1 MTKARDL
8 ASSGLTLTAT
18 TTTADAALAKA
29 GGTMTGNLAMGTNLV
44 DGVDVSARDAV
55 LTDTTTK
62 ATAALPKS
70 GGAMTG
76 AITTN
81 STFDGVDIATRDA
94 VLSSTVSTATN
105 ALNNANNAL
114 PKEGGAMTGAITT
127 NSTFDGVDVG
137 ARNSVLTSTTTTAN
151 AALPKAGGTISGNLV
166 VSGNLTTS
174 GETRT
179 TNVNTASSTGT
190 LTMFGGSSNKG
201 GTIELS
207 GGNNTG
213 ATGSG
218 IVFKTGA
225 STANPPQRMAI
236 DLNGN
241 VGIGTTSIA
250 YKLDVNGSLS
260 SNGNENVM
268 RIAGADASNAGG
280 VNINTVF
287 GDSAASRVTTFFS
300 IDGQNQASPLAFGTG
315 TTERMRINSSGNVGI
330 GVVPETWNVYSPVL
344 QVGSASTAVY
354 QTDDLNIMSN
364 AYYNSGW
371 KYIATDTAT
380 RYQQAG
386 GAHAWSVAASGS
398 ADATLSWVT
407 KLKVDADGLKFN
419 ADTAAGNALNDY
431 ETGTATLTWSGT
443 GGSANTS
450 STTWNYVKIGNL
462 VTVSGN
468 TSSALP
474 NATGTLILTGLPFTS
489 NRNATGSILY
499 RQLNAP
505 SGMHVM
511 VAFVTSGTTQILP
524 YWSGANVYV
533 QLNSSNFNANGA
545 QDMYLTVSY
554 TTA

>member
-1 MTKARDL
+1 
-8 ASSGLTLTAT
+8 
-18 TTTADAALAKA
+18 
-29 GGTMTGNLAMGTNLV
+29 
-44 DGVDVSARDAV
+44 
-55 LTDTTTK
+55 
-62 ATAALPKS
+62 
-70 GGAMTG
+70 
-76 AITTN
+76 
-81 STFDGVDIATRDA
+81 
-94 VLSSTVSTATN
+94 
-105 ALNNANNAL
+105 
-114 PKEGGAMTGAITT
+114 MTGAITT

-431 ETGTATLTWSGT
+431 EQGYWSPVFHADNGSNPAYNVGFVQGSYTKIGRLVTINYTFENFQVTGNSSTAVLLIADLPFSIGAVGSGFNQYNGPRPSTYGITFVRPQLSTRNFTGNRLGFFSSTNGGGWGWEYVNILGT
-443 GGSANTS
+443 GGTR
-450 STTWNYVKIGNL
+450 Y
-462 VTVSGN
+462 
-468 TSSALP
+468 
-474 NATGTLILTGLPFTS
+474 LTGSMTYHTDS
-489 NRNATGSILY
+489 
-499 RQLNAP
+499 
-505 SGMHVM
+505 
-511 VAFVTSGTTQILP
+511 
-524 YWSGANVYV
+524 
-533 QLNSSNFNANGA
+533 
-545 QDMYLTVSY
+545 
-554 TTA
+554 